1 MAHPDEHEF
10 GLSSLAGMPP
20 TDVRPA
26 FVVPMKAVLTAERPA
41 GPDWVFERKLDG
53 IRCLAVKDGGRARLY
68 SRNELSLNDRYAPL
82 AAALDAD
89 PADGFVIDGEAVAFV
104 GGRDRFGGR
113 EGGELFY
120 YVFDVLYASGCD
132 VRPLP
137 LEERRAVLSGMLRWR
152 DPLRMTEQMT
162 GDGAALLGDACRD
175 GWEGLIAK
183 RLGTPYVSTRSR
195 EWLKLKCT
203 RAQELVIGGF
213 TAPRGSRTDLGALL
227 VGHFDGRRF
236 RYAGKVG
243 TGFTRGTLR
252 ELSERLAPLVRES
265 SPFEPEQGIPRAATW
280 VEPELVAQIA
290 FMEWT
295 SDGRLRHPAF
305 LGLRFD
311 KPAREVV
318 REEP

>member
-1 MAHPDEHEF
+1 
-10 GLSSLAGMPP
+10 MPP
-20 TDVRPA
+20 PAARPR
-26 FVVPMKAVLTAERPA
+26 FVTPMKAVLTAERPA
-41 GPDWVFERKLDG
+41 GPEWVFERKLDG
-53 IRCLAVKDGGRARLY
+53 IRCLAVKDGGRTQLY

-82 AAALDAD
+82 VAALDAD
-89 PADGFVIDGEAVAFV
+89 PADGFVVDGEAVAFV
-104 GGRDRFGGR
+104 GGRDRFGGTD
-113 EGGELFY
+113 GGELFY
-120 YVFDVLYASGCD
+120 YVFDVLLVDGRD
-132 VRPLP
+132 VRSLP
-137 LEERRAVLSGMLRWR
+137 LEERRAVLDGVLDWR

-162 GDGAALLGDACRD
+162 GDGAALLADACRD

-195 EWLKLKCT
+195 DWLKLKCT

-227 VGHFDGRRF
+227 VGHFEGDRL

-243 TGFTRGTLR
+243 TGFTRTTLQ
-252 ELSERLAPLVRES
+252 ELSERLAALVRET
-265 SPFEPEQGIPRAATW
+265 SPFEPAKGIPRAATW

-295 SDGRLRHPAF
+295 PDGRLRHPSF

>member
-1 MAHPDEHEF
+1 
-10 GLSSLAGMPP
+10 MPLG
-20 TDVRPA
+20 
-26 FVVPMKAVLTAERPA
+26 FVTPMKAVLTADRPS
-41 GPDWVFERKLDG
+41 GDGWVFERKLDG
-53 IRCLAVKDGGRARLY
+53 IRCLAVKDGGRTRLY
-68 SRNELSLNDRYAPL
+68 SRNELSLNDRYPSI

-104 GGRDRFGGR
+104 GDHDRFGGG
-113 EGGELFY
+113 EGSVLFY
-120 YVFDVLYASGCD
+120 YVFDVLVADGKD

-137 LEERRAVLSGMLRWR
+137 LEERRRVLELVLAWS
-152 DPLRMTEQMT
+152 DPLRVTEQVT
-162 GDGAALLGDACRD
+162 GDGAALLAEACRD

-195 EWLKLKCT
+195 DWLKLKCT

-227 VGHFDGRRF
+227 VGHFEGDRL

-243 TGFTRGTLR
+243 TGFTRATLQ
-252 ELSERLAPLVRES
+252 EVAGKLAPLVRETP
-265 SPFEPEQGIPRAATW
+265 PFEPEKGLPRDATW

-295 SDGRLRHPAF
+295 SDGRLRHPSF
-305 LGLRFD
+305 LGLRID
-311 KPAREVV
+311 KSARDVV
-318 REEP
+318 REES